1 MKLFFL
7 IISIF
12 LMLYSLPLQADEGM
26 WPITEIDRIG
36 LQSKGLTI
44 PIEDIYNPEGI
55 SLMQAIV
62 ESPLS
67 CGIAL
72 GYQLR
77 SLRPAS

>member
-26 WPITEIDRIG
+26 WPITEIDRID

-62 ESPLS
+62 RLSGCTASFVSPRR
-67 CGIAL
+67 IN
-72 GYQLR
+72 YY
-77 SLRPAS
+77 